1 MKTYVVNLEQ
11 SVDRRAAME
20 KQLARFPELE
30 AEFVPA
36 VDGRKMSEEEV
47 LGAFDR
53 ERAKAYYGRDL
64 TRGEI
69 GCTLSHVRCYN
80 RIAEAADNAA
90 LILEDD
96 ADLGTQLPDF
106 APLEAL
112 LSGTRRPTIV
122 LLSGHYWY
130 WPGFRRGVKR
140 VFCAYYTHSYL
151 INRPATRLLTERFSR
166 PFHLADN
173 WIHIRRQGV
182 RVLAVR
188 PHWINQI
195 STEATSTVLDDAL
208 RDSASRTFIRANLSL
223 GHFFRSYG
231 NKVIEKVLFAFGCYE
246 QD

>member
-1 MKTYVVNLEQ
+1 MSTLIYNANIYVERGVFAQALL
-11 SVDRRAAME
+11 VADDGKIAA
-20 KQLARFPELE
+20 
-30 AEFVPA
+30 V
-36 VDGRKMSEEEV
+36 GTEEEV
-47 LGAFDR
+47 RAAFDVQ
-53 ERAKAYYGRDL
+53 RARAYYGRDL

-96 ADLGTQLPDF
+96 ADLGTQLPGF

-151 INRPATRLLTERFSR
+151 INRPAARLLTERFSR

-195 STEATSTVLDDAL
+195 STEATSTVSDETTVVNQRGLVKK
-208 RDSASRTFIRANLSL
+208 NLSVGRL
-223 GHFFRSYG
+223 IESY
-231 NKVIEKVLFAFGCYE
+231 YE
-246 QD
+246 GLVRKTLKKAGMYEGD

>member
-20 KQLARFPELE
+20 EQLARFPQLE

-47 LGAFDR
+47 RAAFDVQ
-53 ERAKAYYGRDL
+53 RARAYYGRDL

-69 GCTLSHVRCYN
+69 GCTLSHVRCYK
-80 RIAEAADNAA
+80 RIAEGADRVA

-96 ADLGTQLPDF
+96 ADLGTRLPDL
-106 APLEAL
+106 APLEAM
-112 LSGTRRPTIV
+112 LSRTRRPTVV

-130 WPGFRRGVKR
+130 WPGFRRELKR

-151 INRPATRLLTERFSR
+151 INRPAARLLADHFAR

-173 WIHIRRQGV
+173 WIHVRRQGV
-182 RVLAVR
+182 QVLAVR

-195 STEATSTVLDDAL
+195 STDATSTVGDASMVQNMRGL
-208 RDSASRTFIRANLSL
+208 VKKNLSWGRL
-223 GHFFRSYG
+223 IASYYEG
-231 NKVIEKVLFAFGCYE
+231 LMRKVLKRAGMYE
-246 QD
+246 GD